1 MKQRISLCLG
11 DIARCAFTSYL
22 DSYRFTRAL
31 PGTYP
36 SPLNQFQGAPPSYRD
51 STFDPGPGKNEL
63 RRELLTGVRMTPK
76 RWH

>member
-36 SPLNQFQGAPPSYRD
+36 SPPNQSHGTPPSCPD

-63 RRELLTGVRMTPK
+63 FRNSSRVSV
-76 RWH
+76 